1 MKTCDAKLKGL
12 GQNRGSQLH
21 EKGSEKK
28 NRKPAC
34 KLAIFYFSGGVK
46 SMHEA
51 QIEQMLAMNITPL
64 ELFYTEV
71 RDVISTAR
79 TKAYKTEVLVRS
91 VSLGDLN
98 ASQYQPTA
106 NRSNQCIAVAMWA
119 LTQICREITELVAA
133 EQDMDWYSIHIP
145 LKFIE
150 KADMEA
156 TLRTV
161 FEAEEFKYR
170 DKLML
175 EFPPEA
181 IYLDT
186 EVLKAAINGAKNA
199 GVRCMLTGV
208 GSENYPVIRLASLPL
223 DMVQTHESVAQSF
236 RDEEEA
242 VNAAALVT
250 YLRSIS
256 LKVLVT
262 GIGADEDAIAAGLE
276 RLGCSGMITPTP
288 ATYNVQYMLDEI
300 ARERG
305 DLLAETMQAY
315 KEEADIETPTEENAP
330 VETDVPEE
338 NAPVETDVPEDPN
351 PEENAPVET
360 DVSEDPN
367 PEENTPVGT
376 GVPDGPNPEDPNPEE
391 NAPVGTD
398 VPEDPNPEQTPADDD
413 APAEIVLTKEL
424 PPLV

>member
-1 MKTCDAKLKGL
+1 
-12 GQNRGSQLH
+12 
-21 EKGSEKK
+21 
-28 NRKPAC
+28 
-34 KLAIFYFSGGVK
+34 
-46 SMHEA
+46 MHEA

-145 LKFIE
+145 LRFIE

-288 ATYNVQYMLDEI
+288 STYNVQYMLDEI

-330 VETDVPEE
+330 VGTGVP
-338 NAPVETDVPEDPN
+338 DGPN
-351 PEENAPVET
+351 PEENA
-360 DVSEDPN
+360 
-367 PEENTPVGT
+367 PVGT
-376 GVPDGPNPEDPNPEE
+376 GVPDGPN
-391 NAPVGTD
+391 
-398 VPEDPNPEQTPADDD
+398 PEDPNPEQTPADDD
-413 APAEIVLTKEL
+413 APAEIVLTKGL